1 MEQPFRERIFRP
13 FAILTGQIVTVNDQS
28 NRTMNIYQRDCK
40 CNYSNVRQNISN
52 VQYNAVRLAKLI

>member
-1 MEQPFRERIFRP
+1 MEQPFRERIIRP
-13 FAILTGQIVTVNDQS
+13 FAILTGQIFTVNDQS

-52 VQYNAVRLAKLI
+52 VQCNAVRLAKLI